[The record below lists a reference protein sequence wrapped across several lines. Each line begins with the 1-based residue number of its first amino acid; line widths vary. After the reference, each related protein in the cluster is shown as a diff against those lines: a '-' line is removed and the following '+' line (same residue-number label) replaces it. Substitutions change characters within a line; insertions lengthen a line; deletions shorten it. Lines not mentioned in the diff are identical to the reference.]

1 MGASWDLASVTEEAR
16 KYSTVRAFKDN
27 SRGAYKWA
35 QRHEVVAAITAFMYE
50 ITCPRTLLERIDGE
64 LGSAAR
70 YAVVAKRLTD
80 DDPFE
85 YRPVESSPEAIS
97 DGNFMDFE
105 AQMYDQSS
113 EERSDK
119 ALDAIDSLQ
128 QYGSPEQVTEAWDM
142 YLDYQR
148 GNYERWVKRGATSG
162 KSMPAN
168 KQGG

>member
-1 MGASWDLASVTEEAR
+1 MRTTWDLASVREEAR
-16 KYSTVRAFKDN
+16 KYSTVRSFKDS

-35 QRHEVVAAITAFMYE
+35 QRHGMVADVTAFMSE
-50 ITCPRTLLERIDGE
+50 ITCPRTLLDRIDGE

-70 YAVVAKRLTD
+70 YAVVAKRLTED
-80 DDPFE
+80 EPFE
-85 YRPVESSPEAIS
+85 CRPVDSDPEAIS

-119 ALDAIDSLQ
+119 ALDAIEALQ
-128 QYGSPEQVTEAWDM
+128 NHGTPEQVGEAWGM

-148 GNYERWVKRGATSG
+148 GNYERWVKRRATSG
-162 KSMPAN
+162 KNVPAD
-168 KQGG
+168 KHGG